1 VDKQTNIVS
10 IGLRAKTARAIA
22 VVLGGTIDVP
32 LVVDKFEIRLA
43 DPKLPATAQ
52 PYHEVMNL
60 PWAESEQAVR
70 ESAAAI
76 EAIAIEALRDLIK
89 RLKSRDLSIRGVG
102 IVGAKDRDLAKIGNY
117 HIRAHAAEGVLF
129 RRVLDAA
136 ADANKLKRRTFW
148 DPELDQIAAPEL
160 GADSAAVKRK
170 LNNLGRTVA
179 PPWRADEKLAATAA
193 WLVLH
198 AARK

>member
-1 VDKQTNIVS
+1 VDKKTNIVG

-60 PWAESEQAVR
+60 PWAESERAVR

-89 RLKSRDLSIRGVG
+89 GLKSRGLSIRGVG

-129 RRVLDAA
+129 RRVLDVA

-148 DPELDQIAAPEL
+148 DPELDQIAATEL
-160 GADSAAVKRK
+160 GPDSAVKRK